1 MKNNKAFLVIVASII
16 LILMTSCFAVIEA
29 RNNLN
34 ETFAVLDV
42 DYNGEV
48 IKDLRYGDQPRNLYD
63 LYLPEDTSNANAQHL
78 ILFIHGGSWTSGSK
92 EDGEAY
98 CRNFSEHGYTSA
110 TISYTLFADGY
121 NPTILSI
128 NQEVKAAVIAIEAKC
143 AERGIKLKDMAVSG
157 FSAGACQALMYGLNT
172 AEAYAG
178 VPVKL
183 ILQESGPTS
192 FEPSIWRSSAVHWTL
207 KMQTGL
213 DGSKEGDAAWISNF
227 SGKKVTADMIGTAE
241 ADAIWQEISPY
252 TYVTSTS
259 VPVLSAYGVYDGIVP
274 PVSRIIL
281 EGALKSAGKE
291 EGKLD
296 GYDTIVME
304 HSGHALA
311 CDVDA
316 QRQFLKLV
324 YVYCDACLI
333 D

>member
-1 MKNNKAFLVIVASII
+1 MKKNKAFLVIVASII
-16 LILMTSCFAVIEA
+16 LILLTSCFAMKEA
-29 RNNLN
+29 SDKMA

-48 IKDLRYGDQPRNLYD
+48 IKDLKYGDQPRNVYD
-63 LYLPEDTSNANAQHL
+63 LYLPEDTSNANAKHL

-92 EDGEAY
+92 DDGEPY
-98 CRNFSEHGYTSA
+98 CRNFADHGYTSA

-121 NPTILSI
+121 KPTILSI

-143 AERGIKLKDMAVSG
+143 AELGITLKDMAVSG

-213 DGSKEGDAAWISNF
+213 DGS
-227 SGKKVTADMIGTAE
+227 
-241 ADAIWQEISPY
+241 
-252 TYVTSTS
+252 
-259 VPVLSAYGVYDGIVP
+259 
-274 PVSRIIL
+274 
-281 EGALKSAGKE
+281 
-291 EGKLD
+291 
-296 GYDTIVME
+296 
-304 HSGHALA
+304 
-311 CDVDA
+311 
-316 QRQFLKLV
+316 
-324 YVYCDACLI
+324 
-333 D
+333 

>member
-1 MKNNKAFLVIVASII
+1 MKKSKAISVVLASII
-16 LILMTSCFAVIEA
+16 LISLSSCFAMKEA
-29 RNNLN
+29 GDNMA
-34 ETFAVLDV
+34 ETFAILDV

-48 IKDLRYGDQPRNLYD
+48 IRDLRYGDQPRNLYD
-63 LYLPEDTSNANAQHL
+63 LYLPEDTGNKNAKHL
-78 ILFIHGGSWTSGSK
+78 ILFIHGGSWVSGGK

-121 NPTILSI
+121 TPDILSI

-143 AERGIKLKDMAVSG
+143 AELGITLKDMAVSG

-172 AEAYAG
+172 AEAYDG
-178 VPVKL
+178 VPMRF
-183 ILQESGPTS
+183 IMQESGPTS
-192 FEPSIWRSSAVHWTL
+192 FEPSIWRSSAVHWTV

-213 DGSKEGDAAWISNF
+213 DGGKAGDAAWISRF
-227 SGKKVTADMIGTAE
+227 SGKTVTEDMLGTEE
-241 ADAIWQEISPY
+241 ADAIWRSVSPY
-252 TYVTSTS
+252 TYVTAAS
-259 VPVLSAYGVYDGIVP
+259 VPVLSAYGVHDGVVP

-281 EGALKSAGKE
+281 EGALDSAGKE
-291 EGKLD
+291 RGLD
-296 GYDTIVME
+296 YDTILME

-316 QRQFLKLV
+316 RRQFLELV
-324 YVYCDACLI
+324 YDYCNAHFD